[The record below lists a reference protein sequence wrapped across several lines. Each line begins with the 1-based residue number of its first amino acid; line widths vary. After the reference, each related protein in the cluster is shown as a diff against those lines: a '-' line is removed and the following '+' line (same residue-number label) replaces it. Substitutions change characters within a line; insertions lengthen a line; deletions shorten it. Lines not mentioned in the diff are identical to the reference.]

1 MNTSMTGEQM
11 RVLIAEDDFNGRNF
25 LQKILSPFG
34 SADVAID
41 GEEAVQAFA
50 RALDEGAPYTL
61 VCLDIMM
68 PKMDGHQALKAIRA
82 MEKER
87 QIGSRREAKVVMIT
101 ALGDPRDIIEAY
113 YKGGADAYIT
123 KPIFMNSL
131 IQTIRELGL
140 I

>member
-1 MNTSMTGEQM
+1 M

-34 SADVAID
+34 STDVAIN
-41 GEEAVQAFA
+41 GEEAVQAFT
-50 RALDEGAPYTL
+50 RALDEGVPYHL

-68 PKMDGHQALKAIRA
+68 PVMDGHEALKTIRNL
-82 MEKER
+82 EKER
-87 QIGSRREAKVVMIT
+87 NIGSKHEAKVIMIT
-101 ALGDPRDIIEAY
+101 ALGDPKDIIEAY

>member
-1 MNTSMTGEQM
+1 LPE
-11 RVLIAEDDFNGRNF
+11 
-25 LQKILSPFG
+25 
-34 SADVAID
+34 
-41 GEEAVQAFA
+41 
-50 RALDEGAPYTL
+50 ALDEGAPYTL

>member
-1 MNTSMTGEQM
+1 M
-11 RVLIAEDDFNGRNF
+11 RILIAEDDFNGRNF
-25 LQKILSPFG
+25 LQKILAPFG
-34 SADVAID
+34 STDVAIN

-50 RALDEGAPYTL
+50 RAVEDGAPYNL

-68 PKMDGHQALKAIRA
+68 PKMDGHQALKAIR
-82 MEKER
+82 ELER
-87 QIGSRREAKVVMIT
+87 ERNVDTRREAKIVMIT
-101 ALGDPRDIIEAY
+101 ALGDPKDIIEAY